1 VFGENNMH
9 LIINMPTL
17 SELRSA
23 HVARERAKYNS
34 LRQSMSALVVRRKSA
49 SPPRMRSAST
59 SPRKTALV
67 VRRTPSPKSAGSRS
81 GSLSPNL
88 YGGRRSPKK
97 RLSRGHIRRIVSL
110 IVSIMIALALA
121 RISNNMSA
129 ADARKYGAYV
139 IGIFKKFISVVKYF
153 SGYEKQVEAGA
164 MAIVTVLGRKF
175 STGTFRLNKTNMMVA
190 IGSYTVARSSGSGIS
205 NFINHM
211 NKRSNSYLQVPGTQ
225 AALNEKI
232 RKALITMLAWMIS
245 SLNFFAV
252 TNAFDMVKV
261 ELRARGI
268 MGPSRQELENAGRR
282 ALRLN

>member
-1 VFGENNMH
+1 
-9 LIINMPTL
+9 MPTM

-34 LRQSMSALVVRRKSA
+34 LRRSMSALVVRRKSA
-49 SPPRMRSAST
+49 SPVRTRSAST

-67 VRRTPSPKSAGSRS
+67 VRRTPSP
-81 GSLSPNL
+81 NL

-97 RLSRGHIRRIVSL
+97 RLSRGQVRRIVSL

-121 RISNNMSA
+121 HISNNMSA
-129 ADARKYGAYV
+129 ADARKYGGYV
-139 IGIFKKFISVVKYF
+139 LGIFKNFLSIIKYF

-164 MAIVTVLGRKF
+164 MAIATVLGRKF
-175 STGTFRLNKTNMMVA
+175 STGSFRLNKTNMMVA
-190 IGSYTVARSSGSGIS
+190 IGSYTVARRSGSGIS

-211 NKRSNSYLQVPGTQ
+211 NKKSNSYFQYPGTQ

-232 RKALITMLAWMIS
+232 RTALITMLAWMIS
-245 SLNFFAV
+245 ALNFFAV

-268 MGPSRQELENAGRR
+268 LGPSRKELENAGRR
-282 ALRLN
+282 ALGMR